1 MKQLGPFYHH
11 LTMRLVSYIVY
22 SRREWQVHTREC
34 FHTSVSIS
42 GTDGTIHHSLFSPS
56 WDLQCTAQMF
66 VPLGG
71 MDWSFLCVLELLVVI
86 LYYFCG
92 ALDNL
97 VSGQNSTQYTPTWV
111 KLLVMLA
118 EG

>member
-1 MKQLGPFYHH
+1 MYG
-11 LTMRLVSYIVY
+11 RNV
-22 SRREWQVHTREC
+22 C
-34 FHTSVSIS
+34 
-42 GTDGTIHHSLFSPS
+42 PS
-56 WDLQCTAQMF
+56 WEM
-66 VPLGG
+66 G
-71 MDWSFLCVLELLVVI
+71 WSFLRVLLVVI

-97 VSGQNSTQYTPTWV
+97 VSGQNSTQYTLTWV